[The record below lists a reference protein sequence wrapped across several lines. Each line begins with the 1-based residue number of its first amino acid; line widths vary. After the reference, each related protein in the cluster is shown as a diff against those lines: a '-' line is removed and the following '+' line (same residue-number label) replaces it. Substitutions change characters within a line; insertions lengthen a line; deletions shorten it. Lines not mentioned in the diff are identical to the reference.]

1 MRRVIP
7 VPVRQAL
14 RVGACVAVSIATF
27 LLWLAMAGQVLAA
40 EPTPVPLRL
49 TVHVAPGHAQ
59 SSAAYPELLRRQLP
73 SMVRVRI
80 AD

>member
-1 MRRVIP
+1 MRRVIS
-7 VPVRQAL
+7 VPVRQAF
-14 RVGACVAVSIATF
+14 RVVAWLAVSIATF

-40 EPTPVPLRL
+40 EPASVPLRL

-59 SSAAYPELLRRQLP
+59 FTAAYPELLRRQLP

-80 AD
+80 AN